1 MARDIPSLA
10 EEGLEACARG
20 DRTRAVVLVT
30 ELIEAV
36 DFEHPA
42 AGPVCRLYDEAL
54 TELAAGGFGAARRPF
69 QALRAV

>member
-1 MARDIPSLA
+1 MARDLSALA
-10 EEGLEACARG
+10 EGGLEACARG
-20 DRTRAVVLVT
+20 DRAGATMLVT

-54 TELAAGGFGAARRPF
+54 TELAAGGFGAARRLF